1 MSYDWAVIKIVR
13 SDIMNKVAILYI
25 CTGNYTVFWKE
36 FFESYEKNFLPES
49 QKEYFVFTDADSIY
63 GEDSCARIHRI
74 FQKRLGWPYDTLM
87 RFDMFSSIADRLE
100 EFDYTF
106 FMNANC
112 KCVSVITEEE
122 FLPKKKDI
130 LVVQHPGEYNKK
142 PSRYSY
148 DRNPQSTAYIPK
160 GEGKYYICG
169 GINGGRTK
177 AYLGLVE
184 ELKKNVEKDLS
195 NNVIAKW
202 HDESHI
208 NHYIYVHDNWEMLS
222 PAYCYAEDWN
232 LPFEPK
238 ILVREKSRYI
248 DANGMKFGKFAS
260 ALRKIVRKIIR

>member
-1 MSYDWAVIKIVR
+1 
-13 SDIMNKVAILYI
+13 MNKVAILYI
-25 CTGNYTVFWKE
+25 CTGKYDVFWKE
-36 FFESYEKNFLPES
+36 FYESYEENFLKNS
-49 QKEYFVFTDADSIY
+49 HKEYFVFTDAQSLMY
-63 GEDSCARIHRI
+63 EDKCDRIHKI
-74 FQKRLGWPYDTLM
+74 FQKQLGWPYDTLM
-87 RFDMFSSIADRLE
+87 RFSMFDSISQQLMK
-100 EFDYTF
+100 FDYVF

-112 KCVSVITEEE
+112 KCVSEITEDE

-148 DRNPQSTAYIPK
+148 DRNPKSTAYIPK

-169 GINGGRTK
+169 GINGGRTN
-177 AYLGLVE
+177 AYLELVA
-184 ELKKNVEKDLS
+184 ELKQNVDTDLQ

-222 PAYCYAEDWN
+222 PSYCYAEDWN

-238 ILVREKSRYI
+238 ILVREKSNYI
-248 DANGMKFGKFAS
+248 DANGMKFGRAVS
-260 ALRKIVRKIIR
+260 ALRKIARKILR